1 MGSFIK
7 IRSGLNVLSNFL
19 KPRVEVLTIPYRER
33 YSKLNQKPRKRLPPW
48 LPKQTRTLYRDDV
61 TLENRGFV
69 KEVLE
74 TNYGSP
80 DPLSKCY
87 SPLKVAPIEPSPE
100 WVQGSRRTGTIA
112 RKIGIYPMWLKN
124 GKKVL
129 ATLLHICDN
138 HVIKYIPPEEWE
150 PGHRT
155 RHIIP
160 KRKLGCL
167 VVGAESSDPQLYT
180 KEYCG
185 LFYNAGV
192 MPKRLL
198 SRFAVTPNGALQ
210 PGTPLLATHYRP
222 GDVVDIR
229 GKTIDRGFQG
239 VMKRWGFHGMPA
251 THGVTKTHRRPGNI
265 GSGGQKAR
273 VMPGTKMPGHMGN
286 RYRIFRG
293 QKILRVNYK
302 YNVIWVLG
310 QVCPGETNSL
320 VHVYDTLLPRRQ
332 PETPPPFPT
341 FIPTPDTELSDEAW
355 ADDVH
360 PFGAPT
366 IEFEPEK

>member
-1 MGSFIK
+1 MGSFMK

-19 KPRVEVLTIPYRER
+19 KPRAE
-33 YSKLNQKPRKRLPPW
+33 
-48 LPKQTRTLYRDDV
+48 LYRDDV

-100 WVQGSRRTGTIA
+100 WVRGSRRTGTIA
-112 RKIGIYPMWLKN
+112 RKLGIYPMWLKN

-129 ATLLHICDN
+129 STLLHICDN

-167 VVGAESSDPQLYT
+167 VVGAESSDPQLFT

-222 GDVVDIR
+222 GDVIDIR

-273 VMPGTKMPGHMGN
+273 VMPG
-286 RYRIFRG
+286 
-293 QKILRVNYK
+293 
-302 YNVIWVLG
+302 

-341 FIPTPDTELSDEAW
+341 FIPTPDTELPNEAW

-360 PFGAPT
+360 PFDAPT